1 MTTTSKRT
9 NPTATRMTVPKTYK
23 LYIGGKFP
31 RSESGRTVD
40 VLDSSGEHLA
50 NAARASRKDTREAV
64 VAARKAAGSWGS
76 ATAYLRGQI
85 LYRIAEMLDARREQF
100 IAELMSTG
108 GTRRAAES
116 EVDEA
121 VATWV
126 HYAGWADKYAQVVG
140 SANPVAA
147 PYFNFSLPEPVGVVA
162 IIAPQTPGLA
172 LLGLARTIAPAIVA
186 GNTTVVVAHE
196 RNPLAAISFAEVLAS
211 SDVPGGVVNIL
222 TGLVSELAPILAGH
236 MDVNAIDLTGVAADG
251 IGTYE
256 ELAIENLKRI
266 VRPENDGTGVAL
278 QRRRGSSGTRTIDAI
293 TRLTELKTVWHPIGV

>member
-1 MTTTSKRT
+1 MTTTKRT
-9 NPTATRMTVPKTYK
+9 QTTPRMTVPKTYK
-23 LYIGGKFP
+23 LYIGGAFP
-31 RSESGRTVD
+31 RSESGRTVE
-40 VLDSSGEHLA
+40 VLDSAGNHIA
-50 NAARASRKDTREAV
+50 HAARASRKDTREAV

-76 ATAYLRGQI
+76 KTAYLRGQI

-100 IAELMSTG
+100 VAELMSTG
-108 GTRRAAES
+108 STRRAAES

-147 PYFNFSLPEPVGVVA
+147 PYFNFSMPEPMGVIA
-162 IIAPQTPGLA
+162 ILAPQGANTA
-172 LLGLARTIAPAIVA
+172 LLGLARTIAPAIVS
-186 GNTTVVVAHE
+186 GNTVVVVAHE

-222 TGLVSELAPILAGH
+222 TGLVQELGSIVAGH
-236 MDVNAIDLTGVAADG
+236 MDVNAIDLAGCTAEQVA
-251 IGTYE
+251 TYE
-256 ELAIENLKRI
+256 ELAIDNLKRV
-266 VRPENDGTGVAL
+266 VRPDSAG
-278 QRRRGSSGTRTIDAI
+278 SGTPVHARRTSGAARSIDAI